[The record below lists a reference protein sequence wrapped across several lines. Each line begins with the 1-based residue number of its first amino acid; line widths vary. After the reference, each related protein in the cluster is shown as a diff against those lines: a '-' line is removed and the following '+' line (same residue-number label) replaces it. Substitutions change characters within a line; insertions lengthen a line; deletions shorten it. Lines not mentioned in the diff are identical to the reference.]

1 MKRFYLISF
10 LAVLLSCSQEPKGEF
25 TPKPPEQ
32 IKTDIEKFINDRNW
46 EKSRTVPYPIIAVS
60 AEELNRLKNAWHSE
74 GPEHEVL
81 AERFERADKALNDT
95 LRFPPEGGQHN
106 QWYQCSDCQTGL
118 VTVDEHHHRCPQ
130 CQKIYTGFPYDNVL
144 YGRRHSRNFNAA
156 EDVAWAWKITGE
168 KKYAEFAAKVLT
180 GYAERYLSYPMVHAA
195 VIDKSVDVAA
205 EKNGKYST
213 AGHIMEQTL
222 NESMLMIPAV
232 TAYDLIYDSGILNEN
247 EKRLIEEK
255 LIRAMANCINVYKS
269 GKSNWQTWHN
279 TALFFAGIVLNDKSM
294 VSQAFLDPE
303 NGFIKQMEISVLPEG
318 MWYENSWGY
327 HYYTLGALTIMAE
340 GARRLGVDIYSHEN
354 LHRMYLIAFDYI
366 MSDGSL
372 PRFGDAVND
381 TPDNPGVNE
390 EAFAWYGDE
399 RLLSTLNDMPSWD
412 AVITGRD
419 LSRKAVKP
427 QPVNKLVPGS
437 GHAILATQG
446 PGRLTAAITFGPYG
460 GFHGHFDKLSFV
472 FFGYGKELGVDPGRA
487 ASQAYRLPIHNEW
500 YKATTGHNA
509 VLVDGIGQKAAT
521 GELIS
526 FASSELYS
534 VVAADAGPAFDN
546 VKHRRFLL
554 LEPTYLLVVD
564 RLVSTDGKEHTFD
577 WLYHDAG
584 NSYECGMPSVKAK
597 PGRNP
602 DGYAYIQDIQ
612 AFKSGADKRFSII
625 FRQDSLKN
633 KLMMISETGDVFFAA
648 TGPFSSI
655 THRAGAL
662 IARRKGTNVTF
673 ITILEP
679 ALNISE
685 ADVQNIEF
693 VDGNPSE
700 LRIIRRDC
708 EDIISFAGNEFNS
721 YMVKNKT
728 VSGERI
734 VLESTMNKK
743 N

>member
-1 MKRFYLISF
+1 
-10 LAVLLSCSQEPKGEF
+10 
-25 TPKPPEQ
+25 
-32 IKTDIEKFINDRNW
+32 
-46 EKSRTVPYPIIAVS
+46 
-60 AEELNRLKNAWHSE
+60 
-74 GPEHEVL
+74 
-81 AERFERADKALNDT
+81 
-95 LRFPPEGGQHN
+95 
-106 QWYQCSDCQTGL
+106 
-118 VTVDEHHHRCPQ
+118 
-130 CQKIYTGFPYDNVL
+130 
-144 YGRRHSRNFNAA
+144 
-156 EDVAWAWKITGE
+156 
-168 KKYAEFAAKVLT
+168 
-180 GYAERYLSYPMVHAA
+180 
-195 VIDKSVDVAA
+195 VAA
-205 EKNGKYST
+205 GKNGKYST

-222 NESMLMIPAV
+222 NESMLMIPTV

-247 EKRLIEEK
+247 EKQLIEEK
-255 LIRAMANCINVYKS
+255 LIRAMADCINVYKS

-279 TALFFAGIVLNDKSM
+279 TALFFAGNVLNDKSM

-303 NGFIKQMEISVLPEG
+303 NGFMKQMQISVLPEG

-327 HYYTLGALTIMAE
+327 HYYTLGALTVMASS
-340 GARRLGVDIYSHEN
+340 AKRLGIDIYSHEM
-354 LHRMYLIAFDYI
+354 LHKMYLIAFDYI

-390 EAFAWYGDE
+390 EAYSWYGDE
-399 RLLSTLNDMPSWD
+399 RLLSTLSDKPSWD
-412 AVITGRD
+412 AIITGRD

-427 QPVNKLVPGS
+427 QPVNKLIPGS

-446 PGRLTAAITFGPYG
+446 PGKLTAATTFGPYG

-487 ASQAYRLPIHNEW
+487 ASQAYRLPIHNAW

-534 VVAADAGPAFDN
+534 VVSADAGPAFDN
-546 VKHRRFLL
+546 VKHRRLL
-554 LEPTYLLVVD
+554 LLGPTYLLVSD

-584 NSYECGMPSVKAK
+584 NRFECNMPIVKAE

-612 AFKSGADKRFSII
+612 AFKSGIDKRFSII
-625 FRQDSLKN
+625 FRQDSIIN
-633 KLMMISETGDVFFAA
+633 KLMMISEPGDVFFAA

-655 THRAGAL
+655 AHRAGAL
-662 IARRKGTNVTF
+662 IARRKGINVNF

-679 ALNISE
+679 VSNNND
-685 ADVQNIEF
+685 ADVKNIEF

-700 LRIIRRDC
+700 IRIIRRDC
-708 EDIISFAGNEFNS
+708 EDIISFAGREFNS
-721 YMVKNKT
+721 YRVKSKT
-728 VSGERI
+728 VSGEKI
-734 VLESTMNKK
+734 VLESTMNKQ